1 MQLRYVAS
9 ELATGLKRNVSMT
22 IAVILTIFIS
32 LTLVGAGL
40 LLRSQVGMIQD
51 DLGSR
56 LELKIVFC
64 SKNSQGDACV
74 QGPATPQQEA
84 VVKQTLEHSDYVA
97 DYRYENRQQAF
108 ENFKAQYEGS
118 GTQQE
123 TILLDEL
130 HIKPSDMAT
139 SYWATLANPN
149 DNVKL
154 ISQVENLPGVD
165 SIIDQRA
172 LVGKVYDILH
182 ILQLLA
188 LGGAL
193 ALVCAA
199 VLQVANTIRLAAM
212 ARRREI
218 GIMRLVGAST
228 LYIQLPFLLEILIA
242 ALIGAALACGAIV
255 ATRLAA
261 VPWLRQHVTA
271 WPWVGWHEARFAML
285 VIVAIAIL
293 LATVPTLLMTR
304 KYLKV

>member
-9 ELATGLKRNVSMT
+9 ELGTGLKRNVSMT

-40 LLRSQVGMIQD
+40 LMRSQVGMIQD

-64 SKNSQGDACV
+64 SKNSLTDTCV
-74 QGPATPQQEA
+74 QGQATPQQEA
-84 VVKQTLEHSDYVA
+84 VVRQTLENSDYVSA
-97 DYRYENRQQAF
+97 FRYESRQAAF
-108 ENFKAQYEGS
+108 DNFKAQYEGS
-118 GTQQE
+118 GTQDEQ
-123 TILLDEL
+123 ILDQL
-130 HIKPSDMAT
+130 HLKPSDMST
-139 SYWATLANPN
+139 SYWATLAHPN
-149 DNVKL
+149 DNKDL
-154 ISQVENLPGVD
+154 IEEVVHLPGVET
-165 SIIDQRA
+165 IIDQRA
-172 LVGKVYDILH
+172 LVGKVYDILR

-228 LYIQLPFLLEILIA
+228 LYIQLPFLLEILLA
-242 ALIGAALACGAIV
+242 ALVGAALACGAII
-255 ATRLAA
+255 ATRVAA
-261 VPWLRQHVTA
+261 VPWLRHHVTA
-271 WPWVGWHEARFAML
+271 WPWVGWDEARVAML
-285 VIVAIAIL
+285 WIVAIAIL
-293 LATVPTLLMTR
+293 LGTVPTLLMTR

>member
-9 ELATGLKRNVSMT
+9 ELGTGLKRNVSMT

-40 LLRSQVGMIQD
+40 LMRSQVGMIQD

-64 SKNSQGDACV
+64 SKNSLTPTCV

-84 VVKQTLEHSDYVA
+84 VVKQTLENSDYVS
-97 DYRYENRQQAF
+97 DYRYETRQQAF
-108 ENFKAQYEGS
+108 DNFKAQYEGT
-118 GTQQE
+118 GTQE
-123 TILLDEL
+123 DEILDQLDL
-130 HIKPSDMAT
+130 KPSDMAT

-149 DNVKL
+149 DNTEL
-154 ISQVENLPGVD
+154 ISQVENLPGVET
-165 SIIDQRA
+165 IIDQRA

-242 ALIGAALACGAIV
+242 ALVGAALACGAII
-255 ATRLAA
+255 ATRMAA
-261 VPWLRQHVTA
+261 VPWLREHVTA
-271 WPWVGWHEARFAML
+271 WPWVGWHEARFAMG
-285 VIVAIAIL
+285 VIVVIAVL